1 MGDSLGTVTEAL
13 NSLQAEGFDSDFTV
27 KGNRVEC
34 GRCSALVSAPE
45 LTIHEIHRFEGQSDP
60 GDEMIVV
67 AVTCRRCGERGTI
80 VTGYGTA
87 SSPEEAELLLA
98 LRDGR

>member
-1 MGDSLGTVTEAL
+1 MGDSLATVTEAI
-13 NSLQAEGFDSDFTV
+13 SRLQAEGFDSDFTV

-34 GRCSALVSAPE
+34 GCCKELVSAPE

-67 AVTCRRCGERGTI
+67 AVTCNRCGQRGVI

-87 SSPEEAELLLA
+87 TSPEEAELLLA